1 MAIFHY
7 GFKHPLNVSDVPEVD
22 IKTGMIFSSK
32 NEEPPGFAKNI
43 TPAGNKDE
51 YKLKT
56 RTESTKKREDTIGE
70 IEVTRSGGGKVTAY
84 SMGLEGGEGSQVE
97 TENQLSKYSVVCDR
111 PVFILARPNALD
123 GGKGIR
129 VNGKVRYRESTET
142 FT

>member
-7 GFKHPLNVSDVPEVD
+7 VFKHPLNVSDVSEVD
-22 IKTGMIFSSK
+22 IETGMIFASK
-32 NEEPPGFAKNI
+32 NEVPPGFSKNI
-43 TPAGNKDE
+43 TPEGYRDE

-56 RTESTKKREDTIGE
+56 RTDPAKKREDTIGE
-70 IEVTRSGGGKVTAY
+70 IEVTRRGGGKVTAY
-84 SMGLEGGEGSQVE
+84 SMGLEGGEGNWVE
-97 TENQLSKYSVVCDR
+97 TENKVSNYSVDRDR

-129 VNGKVRYRESTET
+129 VDGIVRYRESTET